1 MHRRE
6 QIFNYC
12 FNSTKI
18 TKRLFY
24 NNNTEYYNSSETNFK
39 RILEKIVLET
49 GVINMELLQKG
60 RKVNDGSQERER
72 NKITVFN
79 NMYKIGIEIL
89 NEEKD
94 KYFIGNTA
102 INSSIKDK
110 FYIKKKAAKSFIDEI
125 LLPII
130 KVIDN
135 GVDYEWT
142 KIENKR
148 GYWREL
154 NENETVPVGSE
165 VSMNFTTNK
174 NMIKLS

>member
-1 MHRRE
+1 MYRRE
-6 QIFNYC
+6 QISNYC
-12 FNSTKI
+12 FNNKRI
-18 TKRLFY
+18 TKKLFY

-49 GVINMELLQKG
+49 GVINMELLQKC
-60 RKVNDGSQERER
+60 RKANEASQKKER

-79 NMYKIGIEIL
+79 KMYKIGIELL

-94 KYFIGNTA
+94 KYFIGNTP
-102 INSSIKDK
+102 IMSSLKDR
-110 FYIKKKAAKSFIDEI
+110 FYIKKKAAKNFIDEI
-125 LLPII
+125 LIPLIR
-130 KVIDN
+130 VIDN
-135 GVDYEWT
+135 GVDYEW
-142 KIENKR
+142 KKLENKK

-174 NMIKLS
+174 NMIKL